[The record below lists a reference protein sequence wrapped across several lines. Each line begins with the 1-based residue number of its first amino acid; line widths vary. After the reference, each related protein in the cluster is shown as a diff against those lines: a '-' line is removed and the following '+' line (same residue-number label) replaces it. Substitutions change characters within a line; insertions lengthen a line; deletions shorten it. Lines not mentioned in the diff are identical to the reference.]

1 MRADR
6 GAARAYAPH
15 RDQVLGLIG
24 GGARPRRLDG
34 VPARSRPRSRR
45 AQHPRRHR
53 VGACRG
59 PRSAPCD
66 QGRRGRLRKVLDVG
80 AGRRRRRGDAGAL
93 PSGSVIER
101 LRAELAAAAD
111 PLKAAGMQA
120 YMKSATPYRGVNL
133 PQVRA
138 ISRGVFDAMPATCD
152 EWRETVLELWRGAR
166 YREERYAAL
175 MLARSKRHRDCLT
188 PDSMPML
195 EEMVVTGAWWDYVDE
210 IAGLAGDLLRKHP
223 KQIRP
228 RMRAWSTD
236 VNMWKRRVSIICQLS
251 FKRETDLELLY
262 ANIEPNLSDREFF
275 IRKAIGWA
283 LRQYAWTDPKEVA
296 RYVRAHDSRLSGLSR
311 REALK
316 NILPRSRGKVTRR
329 AAPGRKGGPAS
340 LDANH

>member
-1 MRADR
+1 M
-6 GAARAYAPH
+6 
-15 RDQVLGLIG
+15 
-24 GGARPRRLDG
+24 
-34 VPARSRPRSRR
+34 
-45 AQHPRRHR
+45 
-53 VGACRG
+53 
-59 PRSAPCD
+59 
-66 QGRRGRLRKVLDVG
+66 
-80 AGRRRRRGDAGAL
+80 
-93 PSGSVIER
+93 IER

-223 KQIRP
+223 TQIRP

-296 RYVRAHDSRLSGLSR
+296 RYVRAHDSQLSGLSR

-340 LDANH
+340 LNANH